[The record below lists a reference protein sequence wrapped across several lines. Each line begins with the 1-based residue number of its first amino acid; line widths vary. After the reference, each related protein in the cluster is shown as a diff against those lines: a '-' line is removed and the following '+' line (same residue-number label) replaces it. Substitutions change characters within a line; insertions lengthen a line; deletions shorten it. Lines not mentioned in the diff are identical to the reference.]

1 MPYVVLRASVAVV
14 FVPVVVL
21 VVVTFLCSLR
31 VLSGGPLPPPPS
43 SSFYSF
49 FLTQT
54 PTYTQLKSFV
64 VRPLP
69 ISFFN
74 FPVYC

>member
-31 VLSGGPLPPPPS
+31 VLRGGPLPPPPLLLLL
-43 SSFYSF
+43 F
-49 FLTQT
+49 FLSHTDA
-54 PTYTQLKSFV
+54 YIH
-64 VRPLP
+64 P
-69 ISFFN
+69 IKVIRRASSADLFF
-74 FPVYC
+74 